1 MSMYRIKN
9 LVYINEKFENVLI
22 FCIKINTRYFCSIAT
37 VLFEHF
43 FRRSAAFQQFDY
55 FLPSLPI
62 TSIFTTEDTEFHG
75 GKGRIRT
82 KTPCFSKLSNG
93 QQYSVVN
100 SSSP

>member
-1 MSMYRIKN
+1 MELRIAACAFVFQNLDMSKN
-9 LVYINEKFENVLI
+9 QSLKTSRGGAGARRAQRRGGLEVIRK
-22 FCIKINTRYFCSIAT
+22 SDIASG
-37 VLFEHF
+37 F
-43 FRRSAAFQQFDY
+43 
-55 FLPSLPI
+55 LPI

-100 SSSP
+100 SSCP